1 MMKRIISLFIT
12 VCIICSC
19 FVAVNVNAE
28 GINIVIDDVNQV
40 YDQMPVIVSDR
51 TLVPLRGIFESLG
64 ATVTWYDELKMIVG
78 AKDDTTVVLWV
89 NDTKAM
95 VNDTE
100 ITLDVPAQI
109 VSDRT
114 MVPVR
119 FISEAIGSKVD
130 WIGDTRTVIITSK
143 ERIEV
148 LEKEEDKKLAEEEKQ
163 QSIKDAIAQSKPI
176 QDSYLPKTGF
186 IVVDS
191 EEFINDSSCTNSET
205 VKFTRGE
212 TELTA
217 DIKEAGT
224 SDASAVARVTGK
236 IGELFSVGDIGMM
249 TFKAKLNSGGTEE
262 GRAYI
267 RAWVQSGPENGN
279 DKSLYD
285 RTDVVT
291 GEWTTCYLPFKVNF
305 ALINAGLRLG
315 GAKQNLSIKDFAL
328 INYKDTVDIASLPS
342 TIMGKTTFKPVEE
355 EKKEETAPVVNPS
368 VENATDK
375 TLPASGTVVA
385 NNLEFLTNTRLT
397 SSDDVKFTVTN
408 DEIIADIVTKPEK
421 DNKVTITL
429 KTDITSAFKVGD
441 VGIMTFKAKLNSGG
455 ENGEGYIKAWIQA
468 SSAEANAKS
477 LFDRTK
483 VTTEWT
489 TCYLPF
495 KITASVA
502 NAGLRLGGF
511 IQNIS
516 IKDFALINYGSAV
529 DISALPSTI
538 IK

>member
-1 MMKRIISLFIT
+1 MKKIISLIIS

-19 FVAVNVNAE
+19 FFAVNVNAS
-28 GINIVIDDVNQV
+28 GDINIVIDGNNQV

-78 AKDDTTVVLWV
+78 AKDETTIVLWV
-89 NDTKAM
+89 NDTKAV

-119 FISEAIGSKVD
+119 FISEAMGSEVN
-130 WIGDTRTVIITSK
+130 WAGDTRTVSIKSK
-143 ERIEV
+143 E
-148 LEKEEDKKLAEEEKQ
+148 LLKKEAEELRIKETQEAKE
-163 QSIKDAIAQSKPI
+163 QSIRDAIAASKPI
-176 QDSYLPKTGF
+176 EDANLPKSGF
-186 IVVDS
+186 MVVEP
-191 EEFINDSSCTNSET
+191 EEFVSDASCTNGED
-205 VKFTRGE
+205 VKFTRNG

-217 DIKEAGT
+217 DIKKKGS
-224 SDASAVARVTGK
+224 SDASAVARITGK
-236 IGELFSVGDIGMM
+236 ISELFSEGDVGMM

-267 RAWVQSGPENGN
+267 RAWVQSGPENNN
-279 DKSLYD
+279 DKSLYE

-291 GEWTTCYLPFKVNF
+291 SEWTTCYLPFTVNY

-315 GAKQNLSIKDFAL
+315 GAKQNVTVKDFMI
-328 INYKDTVDIASLPS
+328 INYKDTVDVTTLPS
-342 TIMGKTTFKPVEE
+342 TIMAKTPSKPKEE
-355 EKKEETAPVVNPS
+355 QKKEEVPQIKPT
-368 VENATDK
+368 VENITDN
-375 TLPASGTVVA
+375 TLPVGGTVVV
-385 NNLEFLTNTRLT
+385 NNLEFMTNTRLT
-397 SSDDVKFTVTN
+397 SSEEVKFTVTN
-408 DEIIADIVTKPEK
+408 DEITADIITNPEK
-421 DNKVTITL
+421 DNKVTITT
-429 KTDITSAFKVGD
+429 KTDMTSRFNIGD
-441 VGIMTFKAKLNSGG
+441 ICVMTFKAKLNSGG
-455 ENGEGYIKAWIQA
+455 QNGEGYIKAWVQA
-468 SSAEANAKS
+468 PSTENNAKS

-483 VTTEWT
+483 VTSEWT

-495 KITASVA
+495 KITSSVA

-511 IQNIS
+511 MQNIS
-516 IKDFALINYGSAV
+516 IKDFSLINYGSSV
-529 DISALPSTI
+529 DFNSLPSTI

>member
-1 MMKRIISLFIT
+1 MKRIISLLVT
-12 VCIICSC
+12 MCIICSC
-19 FVAVNVNAE
+19 FVAVNVNAD
-28 GINIVIDDVNQV
+28 GINIVIDDANQV

-64 ATVTWYDELKMIVG
+64 ATVTWYEELRMIVG
-78 AKDDTTVVLWV
+78 AKDDTTIVLWV
-89 NDTKAM
+89 NDTKAV
-95 VNDTE
+95 VNDKE
-100 ITLDVPAQI
+100 VTLDVPAQI

-130 WIGDTRTVIITSK
+130 WIDDTKTVVITSK
-143 ERIEV
+143 ERLEV
-148 LEKEEDKKLAEEEKQ
+148 LAKEEEKKLAEEQKQ

-176 QDSYLPKTGF
+176 EDPNLPKSGF

-191 EEFINDSSCTNSET
+191 DEFINDSSCTNSET

-212 TELTA
+212 TELTG
-217 DIKEAGT
+217 DIKEAGA
-224 SDASAVARVTGK
+224 SDASAVVRVTGK

-267 RAWVQSGPENGN
+267 RAWVQSGPENNN

-291 GEWTTCYLPFKVNF
+291 TEWTTCYLPFKVNL

-342 TIMGKTTFKPVEE
+342 TIMGKATFVPKEE
-355 EKKEETAPVVNPS
+355 VKKEENAPLVKPS
-368 VENATDK
+368 VENTTDK
-375 TLPASGTVVA
+375 TLPTGGTVVV
-385 NNLEFLTNTRLT
+385 NNLEFMTNTRLT
-397 SSDDVKFTVTN
+397 SSDDVKFTVTA
-408 DEIIADIVTKPEK
+408 DEIIADVVNKPEK
-421 DNKVTITL
+421 DNKVTITT

-468 SSAEANAKS
+468 SSAEGNAKS

-483 VTTEWT
+483 VTGEWT

-511 IQNIS
+511 MQNIS
-516 IKDFALINYGSAV
+516 IKDFSLINYGTGV
-529 DISALPSTI
+529 DFNSLPSTI